1 MEARIKEL
9 KLIISDTESSL
20 KDQAIMSD
28 NDLVKILN
36 TSLDEAKKELE
47 DLEAEAEKAVEK
59 AKNEVDAAKK
69 EGNKGAEKK
78 AKKELKDAIKE
89 EKEVEKLQD
98 KVESTEKKVDKA
110 EKKAHGGAGRGQGRK
125 PNPNKVV
132 KVKGQRGGK
141 RVGAGRKVEAK
152 AALKKTMKAMVV
164 SKKKSRKLMK
174 PAKAALVKKSK
185 EKSIKAFGQTVT
197 FKNDAEFCSAL
208 IKAFKKR
215 RSVYK
220 AKGKRTRPVFG
231 IITANV
237 KNAVSKAMHSVS
249 AESIA
254 KNPKQIISKF
264 QRLETKAIAF
274 LDAFKDVL
282 GSDFKK
288 SEISKDFGDID
299 AAIKN
304 LIKKYKGK

>member
-1 MEARIKEL
+1 MREVEAPVADTSAQRKADIEKEL
-9 KLIISDTESSL
+9 DTLHEREIHV
-20 KDQAIMSD
+20 Q
-28 NDLVKILN
+28 
-36 TSLDEAKKELE
+36 
-47 DLEAEAEKAVEK
+47 
-59 AKNEVDAAKK
+59 
-69 EGNKGAEKK
+69 
-78 AKKELKDAIKE
+78 
-89 EKEVEKLQD
+89 KEVEKLQD

-141 RVGAGRKVEAK
+141 RVGAGRKVEVTK
-152 AALKKTMKAMVV
+152 APLKKTMKALVV

-174 PAKAALVKKSK
+174 PEKAALVKKSK
-185 EKSIKAFGQTVT
+185 EKSVKAFGQTVT

-220 AKGKRTRPVFG
+220 AKGKRTKPVFG
-231 IITANV
+231 IITSKV
-237 KNAVSKAMHSVS
+237 KDAVSKAMHSVS

-254 KNPKQIISKF
+254 KNPKQIIGKF
-264 QRLETKAIAF
+264 QRLESKAIAF